1 MAKKFKD
8 TKLIEAYKEYLP
20 FEKVNRELLDKLKIY
35 ELNFI
40 NKKGTNR
47 IVDFLSNITIGE
59 YEFTMSKNDSYI
71 LFNDI
76 LGISKEMYDELEGK
90 LSKILPKEFVKT
102 SRPDW
107 GIFPYM
113 MRAICA
119 NNKNIDHAKNKQMSD
134 DLCLVYRLL
143 AYTTISYLNH
153 HYYKYLKPHDEAA
166 SVAESMTMK
175 YKLKVCGSW
184 YNFIVY
190 RFENDFVK
198 GTTRYDDIR
207 SDLTQSHLNIISD
220 IHVRYRD
227 QYKLSYR
234 LYELASKKDT
244 IHSTTLSAIDNEG
257 EEKLKPITND
267 ITIHTE
273 FIKNSLINPIELIN
287 ETYIQLI
294 SRRNGIDKEVL
305 IDSITKLRLMDIKV
319 LDKFIDVLISFI
331 YNRLQ
336 EENMLIRDR
345 KDIMQLIKNV
355 EKVLG
360 ANSGKDKTLG
370 YIRDTAE
377 DYILNIVTLKNKKSL
392 RDVYMGLCSYL
403 FLIGVY

>member
-1 MAKKFKD
+1 MAKQFKD

-47 IVDFLSNITIGE
+47 IADFLSNITIGE

-90 LSKILPKEFVKT
+90 LNNILPKEFVKT

-119 NNKNIDHAKNKQMSD
+119 NNKNIDHTKNKQMNE
-134 DLCLVYRLL
+134 DLCLIYRLL

-166 SVAESMTMK
+166 SVAESMSMK
-175 YKLKVCGSW
+175 YRLKVCGSW

-198 GTTRYDDIR
+198 GTGRYDDIR
-207 SDLTQSHLNIISD
+207 SDTTQAHLNIISD
-220 IHVRYRD
+220 VHVRYRD

-234 LYELASKKDT
+234 LYELANKKDT
-244 IHSTTLSAIDNEG
+244 IKSTTLNRIDVDG
-257 EEKLKPITND
+257 EENLKPINND
-267 ITIHTE
+267 ITVHTE
-273 FIKNSLINPIELIN
+273 YIKNSLINPIELIN
-287 ETYIQLI
+287 ETLI
-294 SRRNGIDKEVL
+294 NLVAKKCNIERDLLV
-305 IDSITKLRLMDIKV
+305 DSIVKLKLMDNK
-319 LDKFIDVLISFI
+319 LLNRFIDTFVAYT

-336 EENMLIRDR
+336 EENMLLRDR
-345 KDIMQLIKNV
+345 RDIMQLIKNT
-355 EKVLG
+355 EKVLS
-360 ANSGKDKTLG
+360 ANSNKDKTLG
-370 YIRDTAE
+370 FIRTTSE
-377 DYILNIVTLKNKKSL
+377 KYILNIVTLRNKKIL
-392 RDVYMGLCSYL
+392 RDVYLGMCIYL
-403 FLIGVY
+403 FLVGIF